1 MTVLQTITEEVM
13 IGKLDQA
20 MRFNETAL
28 ALREQRQQVLA
39 SNIANA
45 DTPNYKARDIDFG
58 RALEGAMGRASTTP
72 ALRVTASNHITV
84 GSRSTEGVS
93 APLMY
98 RTPNQA
104 SIDGNTVEMDNERN
118 QFAGNAIRY
127 EASLT
132 FLSAQIKSLLA
143 AIQG

>member
-1 MTVLQTITEEVM
+1 M

-20 MRFNETAL
+20 MQFNEAAL
-28 ALREQRQQVLA
+28 SLRGQRQQILS

-58 RALEGAMGRASTTP
+58 RALQGAM
-72 ALRVTASNHITV
+72 
-84 GSRSTEGVS
+84 SRSAG
-93 APLMY
+93 APTLATTAGAHLPARGANASGGLDTALLY
-98 RTPNQA
+98 RKPLQA
-104 SIDGNTVEMDNERN
+104 SIDGNTVEMDTERN
-118 QFAGNAIRY
+118 QFADNAIRY

-132 FLSAQIKSLLA
+132 FLSGQIKGLLA